1 MTLVNKVS
9 IYIPTAREIDQAA
22 RAAIENIDKQLRKM
36 PPVKKPASAADNFPG
51 IYNNWQ
57 NLNLI
62 VGNRES
68 AAKAKLASKAAINQ
82 YRSAG

>member
-1 MTLVNKVS
+1 MPLVNKVS
-9 IYIPTAREIDQAA
+9 IFIPSAQEVDRAA
-22 RAAIENIDKQLRKM
+22 RVAMENIDKQLRKM

-57 NLNLI
+57 NLHLI
-62 VGNRES
+62 VGNRDS